1 MIHFVSRQQI
11 DAIIKEC
18 QKLDELMVLVVM
30 QEDGSGF
37 TAVCDHIVSHCD
49 DLIYTHIT
57 KGYASFVFSNNSKIE
72 VVTDKYKGKGKKYNS
87 MIIDKNID
95 SELIKTICAPFN
107 NLAQTPQRTA
117 TDKAVYI
124 WCSSTEPT
132 MEEINKKFNCSYEE
146 KNGVKKE
153 KNK

>member
-1 MIHFVSRQQI
+1 MIHFVSRKQI

-37 TAVCDHIVSHCD
+37 TVVCDHIVSHCD

-72 VVTDKYKGKGKKYNS
+72 VVTDKYKGRGKRYNS
-87 MIIDKNID
+87 VVVENGID
-95 SELIKTICAPFN
+95 SERIKSIFAP
-107 NLAQTPQRTA
+107 LELS
-117 TDKAVYI
+117 Y
-124 WCSSTEPT
+124 
-132 MEEINKKFNCSYEE
+132 KKWN
-146 KNGVKKE
+146 
-153 KNK
+153 

>member
-1 MIHFVSRQQI
+1 MIYFVSRKQI

-37 TAVCDHIVSHCD
+37 TTVCDHIVSHCD

-95 SELIKTICAPFN
+95 SELIKTFCAPS
-107 NLAQTPQRTA
+107 NL
-117 TDKAVYI
+117 
-124 WCSSTEPT
+124 
-132 MEEINKKFNCSYEE
+132 SY
-146 KNGVKKE
+146 KE
-153 KNK
+153 KMELRRRMINVYCTSKTHTG

>member
-1 MIHFVSRQQI
+1 MIHFVSRKQI

-37 TAVCDHIVSHCD
+37 TIVCDHIVSHCD

-87 MIIDKNID
+87 VIIDKNID
-95 SELIKTICAPFN
+95 SERIKTIFAP
-107 NLAQTPQRTA
+107 LAL
-117 TDKAVYI
+117 
-124 WCSSTEPT
+124 
-132 MEEINKKFNCSYEE
+132 SY
-146 KNGVKKE
+146 KE
-153 KNK
+153 KMELRRRTINEHCTSKIHTG

>member
-18 QKLDELMVLVVM
+18 QKLDELMVLVIM

-37 TAVCDHIVSHCD
+37 TVVCDHIVSHCD

-72 VVTDKYKGKGKKYNS
+72 VVTDKYKGKGKQYNS
-87 MIIDKNID
+87 VIIDKNID

-107 NLAQTPQRTA
+107 NLAQTPQRAA

-132 MEEINKKFNCSYEE
+132 MEEINKEFNCSYKE
-146 KNGVKKE
+146 KNGIKKE

>member
-1 MIHFVSRQQI
+1 MIHFVSRKQI

-37 TAVCDHIVSHCD
+37 TVVCDHIVSHCD

-57 KGYASFVFSNNSKIE
+57 KEYASFVFSNNSKIE

-95 SELIKTICAPFN
+95 SELIKTFCASFN
-107 NLAQTPQRTA
+107 L
-117 TDKAVYI
+117 
-124 WCSSTEPT
+124 
-132 MEEINKKFNCSYEE
+132 SY
-146 KNGVKKE
+146 KE
-153 KNK
+153 KMELRRRMINEYCTSKTHTEQKRKKIYIQSPR

>member
-1 MIHFVSRQQI
+1 MIHFVNRKQI

-37 TAVCDHIVSHCD
+37 TVVCDHIVSHCD

-57 KGYASFVFSNNSKIE
+57 KGHASFVFSNNSKIE

-87 MIIDKNID
+87 MIIDKTLTRSLLKPSALRPIY
-95 SELIKTICAPFN
+95 LT
-107 NLAQTPQRTA
+107 
-117 TDKAVYI
+117 
-124 WCSSTEPT
+124 
-132 MEEINKKFNCSYEE
+132 KKKWN
-146 KNGVKKE
+146 
-153 KNK
+153 

>member
-1 MIHFVSRQQI
+1 MSKKQI

-37 TAVCDHIVSHCD
+37 TVVCDHIVSYCD

-95 SELIKTICAPFN
+95 SELIKTFCAPS
-107 NLAQTPQRTA
+107 NLS
-117 TDKAVYI
+117 
-124 WCSSTEPT
+124 C
-132 MEEINKKFNCSYEE
+132 
-146 KNGVKKE
+146 KE
-153 KNK
+153 KMELRRRMINVYCTSKTHTG

>member
-1 MIHFVSRQQI
+1 MIHFVSRKQI

-37 TAVCDHIVSHCD
+37 TVVCDHIVSHCD

-87 MIIDKNID
+87 MIIDKTLTR
-95 SELIKTICAPFN
+95 SLLKPSV
-107 NLAQTPQRTA
+107 LR
-117 TDKAVYI
+117 
-124 WCSSTEPT
+124 PT
-132 MEEINKKFNCSYEE
+132 YLTK
-146 KNGVKKE
+146 KNGIKKE
-153 KNK
+153 NDKCILYK

>member
-1 MIHFVSRQQI
+1 MIHFVSRNQI

-37 TAVCDHIVSHCD
+37 TVVCNHIVSHCD

-95 SELIKTICAPFN
+95 SELIKK
-107 NLAQTPQRTA
+107 NLLCSVQPILQR
-117 TDKAVYI
+117 
-124 WCSSTEPT
+124 
-132 MEEINKKFNCSYEE
+132 
-146 KNGVKKE
+146 KNGIKKE
-153 KNK
+153 NDKCILYK